1 MVIGFNLDTKS
12 VGDLASLSGGLPTFH
27 FPDVPLTLATF
38 LIIIPYAFTLAG
50 IGLVESLLT
59 LTLIDEITETKG
71 DPDLECFGQGLANF
85 VCGFFRAMGGCAM
98 IGQSMINMESG
109 GRGRLSG
116 FTASL
121 ALLAFVMFLSGFIE
135 MIPLAAL
142 TGIMMMV
149 VIGTFAWPSFKLLLK
164 IPREDAIV
172 VILVTVVT
180 VMQDL
185 AVAVLVGVI
194 FSSLVYAWKSSRHIN
209 VNKEQE
215 LDQQTQVFTL
225 QGDLFF
231 ASISRFK
238 EILNPNRYK
247 SDEVFL
253 DVSQANLFD
262 HSALEALDAQTLKF
276 KEAGKTLNLK
286 NVQPE
291 ALKII
296 ERSKAVYHINV
307 TK

>member
-1 MVIGFNLDTKS
+1 M
-12 VGDLASLSGGLPTFH
+12 
-27 FPDVPLTLATF
+27 
-38 LIIIPYAFTLAG
+38 
-50 IGLVESLLT
+50 
-59 LTLIDEITETKG
+59 TLIDEITETKG

-85 VCGFFRAMGGCAM
+85 VWIFRAMGGCAM

-109 GRGRLSG
+109 GGRLSG

-209 VNKEQE
+209 VNKEQ
-215 LDQQTQVFTL
+215 
-225 QGDLFF
+225 
-231 ASISRFK
+231 
-238 EILNPNRYK
+238 N
-247 SDEVFL
+247 
-253 DVSQANLFD
+253 
-262 HSALEALDAQTLKF
+262 
-276 KEAGKTLNLK
+276 
-286 NVQPE
+286 
-291 ALKII
+291 
-296 ERSKAVYHINV
+296 
-307 TK
+307 

>member
-1 MVIGFNLDTKS
+1 
-12 VGDLASLSGGLPTFH
+12 
-27 FPDVPLTLATF
+27 
-38 LIIIPYAFTLAG
+38 
-50 IGLVESLLT
+50 
-59 LTLIDEITETKG
+59 
-71 DPDLECFGQGLANF
+71 
-85 VCGFFRAMGGCAM
+85 M

-121 ALLAFVMFLSGFIE
+121 ALLAFVLFLSGLIE

-172 VILVTVVT
+172 VILVTGVT

-185 AVAVLVGVI
+185 AIAVLVGVI
-194 FSSLVYAWKSSRHIN
+194 FSSLVYAWKSSRQIKVSN
-209 VNKEQE
+209 AEE
-215 LDQQTQVFTL
+215 SDQQTQIFTL
-225 QGDLFF
+225 EGNLFF

-238 EILNPNRYK
+238 EILNPNRYQT
-247 SDEVFL
+247 DEVLL
-253 DVSQANLFD
+253 DVSQANLLD
-262 HSALEALDAQTLKF
+262 HSALEALDAQTSKF
-276 KEAGKTLNLK
+276 KEAGKILK
-286 NVQPE
+286 LQNVQPE

-296 ERSKAVYHINV
+296 EKSKTVYQINV